1 MRFIVYCIYNILKH
15 EVYVGSSA
23 YHERRWKEHVY
34 LLNTNKHHCPHLQH
48 SWNKYGKSNF
58 KFEVLEETNPL
69 DATLRCQ
76 EQAWMNMFRN
86 LGYTLYNVCPTAGS
100 CLGQKRGPRTK
111 EDKLKISKGNS
122 GKKRSDETIQKLRIL
137 ATGQARHTTPH
148 SEESKQKM
156 RIAHTGV
163 HQSEETRRK
172 HSEAAQGRVDS
183 DETRRKK
190 SERMRG
196 VHPSDETKK
205 KISESLRGRHVS
217 DEERCKISESSKGRR
232 WVTNGIENRFAT
244 PPIAEMLVK
253 GGYQYGITHKQI
265 GTGLKK

>member
-1 MRFIVYCIYNILKH
+1 
-15 EVYVGSSA
+15 
-23 YHERRWKEHVY
+23 
-34 LLNTNKHHCPHLQH
+34 
-48 SWNKYGKSNF
+48 
-58 KFEVLEETNPL
+58 
-69 DATLRCQ
+69 
-76 EQAWMNMFRN
+76 
-86 LGYTLYNVCPTAGS
+86 
-100 CLGQKRGPRTK
+100 
-111 EDKLKISKGNS
+111 
-122 GKKRSDETIQKLRIL
+122 
-137 ATGQARHTTPH
+137 
-148 SEESKQKM
+148 M

-190 SERMRG
+190 SERMGG